1 MQRETTKQNF
11 TEENR
16 EEAYVL
22 FMVWTK
28 KNRKMTQSLNMLF
41 PLK

>member
-11 TEENR
+11 IEESR
-16 EEAYVL
+16 EEACVL

-28 KNRKMTQSLNMLF
+28 KKQEDDTKSQYVIS
-41 PLK
+41 P